1 MKQLI
6 QIGLMLVLT
15 TCWAIAKSP
24 AGLVKEIRIG
34 RDVLRLD
41 GRSDRG
47 SDTNRNQRARRESVG
62 RSTAKLTVMIYN
74 VMQLPYLGSLNDWDQ
89 ERRLIR
95 LPDTLRRSE
104 YQADVLILNEVV
116 SNKAYRKIKEL
127 KDVYP
132 YVTTVLGADCDAQKN
147 GGDGF
152 DSVTGRCSSWA
163 YKSGVMAL
171 SKFPIL
177 ETHGLVF
184 ENSDEDTWDGRI
196 INKGA
201 IYVKVIV
208 NGLLVHVVGTHTQA
222 DEGKIYGGPT
232 RILQMQELR
241 EWMGSFN
248 IPKDEPIILAGDI
261 NTELG
266 TKEQHEI
273 FDGNFVFNFVDP
285 GFGTFSSSTNWV
297 VRAQAKH
304 NEWSLHKEWY
314 LDYVAIWA
322 DHLQPT
328 KPSYTSIIKLKAKW
342 KWFWKYLVKSKLS
355 RNGFYDDISDHY
367 PVVATFEF
375 QVPSSLGAATEDIS
389 EEADDSF

>member
-1 MKQLI
+1 MKQLV

-15 TCWAIAKSP
+15 TCWAIAKSS
-24 AGLVKEIRIG
+24 AGLVKEIRTG
-34 RDVLRLD
+34 GDVLRFD
-41 GRSDRG
+41 GRSDGG
-47 SDTNRNQRARRESVG
+47 SDRNRARNESVG
-62 RSTAKLTVMIYN
+62 RSTAELTVMIYN
-74 VMQLPYLGSLNDWDQ
+74 VMQLPFWGSLNNWDQ
-89 ERRLIR
+89 NRRLKR

-104 YQADVLILNEVV
+104 YQADVLILNEVMR
-116 SNKAYRKIKEL
+116 NKAYKKIKEL

-132 YVTTVLGADCDAQKN
+132 YMTTVLGADCDAQKN

-152 DSVTGRCSSWA
+152 DSVIGHCSSWA

-184 ENSDEDTWDGRI
+184 ENYAEGTWDGRA
-196 INKGA
+196 NKGA

-222 DEGKIYGGPT
+222 DEGKIDGGPT

-241 EWMGSFN
+241 KWMGSFD

-273 FDGNFVFNFVDP
+273 FDGNFVFNFKDP
-285 GFGTFSSSTNWV
+285 GFGTFSTSTNSV
-297 VRAQAKH
+297 SRAQAKH
-304 NEWSLHKEWY
+304 AKISLHKEWY

-328 KPSYTSIIKLKAKW
+328 KPAYMSIIKLKAKW
-342 KWFWKYLVKSKLS
+342 KWFWKYLVNSKLS

-375 QVPSSLGAATEDIS
+375 PVVTSRCCR
-389 EEADDSF
+389 